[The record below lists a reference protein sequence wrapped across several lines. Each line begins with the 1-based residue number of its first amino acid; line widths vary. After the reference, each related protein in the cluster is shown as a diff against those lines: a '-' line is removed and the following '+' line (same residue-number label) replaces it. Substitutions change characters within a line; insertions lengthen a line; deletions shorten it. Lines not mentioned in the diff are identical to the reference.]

1 MYDKYFQ
8 RIEEKYLITGK
19 QKEQLLEKIKEFI
32 EEDKFFK
39 SEIHN
44 IYFDTNNNDLIVHS
58 LDKPIFKDKFR
69 VRSYGIPNLEDDI
82 FLELKTK
89 YKGVVGKRRIKIK
102 LKDYYDYLNSG
113 KFDKDDQILTE
124 IDYYFKYY
132 KLKPTIYIAY
142 DRQSYRGKEDKKL
155 RITFDANLRSTRNAL
170 DFAKNKKTVFFFE
183 EDKYI
188 MEIKTIGALPL
199 WLVRILSE
207 MNIMPTSF
215 SKYGK
220 IYEKEKLKE
229 MNFSYAK

>member
-1 MYDKYFQ
+1 MYDKNFQ
-8 RIEEKYLITGK
+8 RIEEKYLITGN
-19 QKEQLLEKIKEFI
+19 QKKDLLSKIKEFI
-32 EEDKFFK
+32 TKDKFFE

-44 IYFDTNNNDLIVHS
+44 IYFDTINNDLIINS
-58 LDKPIFKDKFR
+58 LDKPVFKDKIR
-69 VRSYGIPNLEDDI
+69 IRSYGIPNLEDDI

-89 YKGVVGKRRIKIK
+89 YKGVVGKRRSKIK
-102 LKDYYDYLNSG
+102 LKDYYQYLNSG
-113 KFDKDDQILTE
+113 KFNNEDQILTE

-142 DRQSYRGKEDKKL
+142 DRKSYKGKYDNDL
-155 RITFDANLRSTRNAL
+155 RITFDTNLRSTRENL
-170 DFAKNKKTVFFFE
+170 EFTNAKNMTNYFE

-199 WLVRILSE
+199 WFARTLSE

-229 MNFSYAK
+229 MELC